1 MEARVNSKDPE
12 NIAGEL
18 WLKGPNVMQGYFK
31 NDEATEAVMDGE
43 WMNTGDLALID
54 SEGYIFIKGRSKNM
68 ILGPSGQNIYPEEIE
83 DQLNNLP
90 FVSESIVIEQ
100 DGKLTWLVYPDFE
113 NGEKA
118 GISQK
123 DKPAQMEENRIVAN
137 KSLPAYSQIAKIK
150 VYYEEFEK
158 TPKRSIK
165 RYLYQG

>member
-1 MEARVNSKDPE
+1 M
-12 NIAGEL
+12 
-18 WLKGPNVMQGYFK
+18 
-31 NDEATEAVMDGE
+31 
-43 WMNTGDLALID
+43 
-54 SEGYIFIKGRSKNM
+54 
-68 ILGPSGQNIYPEEIE
+68 
-83 DQLNNLP
+83 
-90 FVSESIVIEQ
+90 
-100 DGKLTWLVYPDFE
+100 VYPDFE

-123 DKPAQMEENRIVAN
+123 DMPAQMEENRIVAN